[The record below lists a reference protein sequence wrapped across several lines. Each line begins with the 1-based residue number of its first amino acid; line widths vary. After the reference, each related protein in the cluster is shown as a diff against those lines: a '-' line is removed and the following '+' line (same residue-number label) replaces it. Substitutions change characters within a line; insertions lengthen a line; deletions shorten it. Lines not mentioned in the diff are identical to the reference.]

1 LGKQIK
7 FYNQVKRVTIL
18 SKNLKNGKE
27 FRKRYNSKEIE
38 EKWQRYWQ
46 KPEVYK
52 AAFKFNKQ
60 DTEHPVY
67 IIDTPPPFTSGE
79 LHLGQAY
86 WISIADTIAR
96 YKRMRGYNVLLPQG
110 WDCQGLP
117 TELKVQNKWKIS
129 RKNKKIFKQKCIE
142 WTLQMIAKMKKTMF
156 KLGYRPDW
164 EQFEYRTMD
173 KDYWR
178 NVQLSLLRLF
188 KNGLIY
194 RDAFPIHWCP
204 NCETA
209 LSRAELGYIEKK
221 GYLFFIKFPYKKT
234 HVKVATTRPE
244 LLSACQ
250 ALVVHPEDERYR
262 DLVGEE
268 VKIPLFGRNI
278 PILSDSQVNMD
289 FGTGVVMICTFGDE
303 QDIRWQQKYS
313 LDILKVVD
321 EHGNI
326 INSGKYS
333 KLKISKAREKIISDL
348 KNAGLLSKKE
358 EIDHKVFAHIER
370 SDCMAPVEFLVKT
383 QFFIKSKSFKK
394 EIIKTCEEMKWFPE
408 HMFQRLLDWVNSIEW
423 DWIIS
428 RQRTYGTPIPF
439 WYCDECNE
447 IIPALEDELPIE
459 PEKEKPPTDK
469 CPKCASNKIYPSLD
483 VCDCWVDSSIT
494 PLIISGYFN
503 NEDYFNKA
511 YPTNIRIQG
520 IDIIRTW
527 LYYTTLRCLM
537 LTKKLPFNEALIHGM
552 VLGPDG
558 TNMSKSKGNVINP
571 EDHLKDMG
579 ADSLRQALLSLTI
592 GSDFPFKWE
601 TVKHNKAFL
610 QKYWSASRFVF
621 RFLREYEKRPEDSKY
636 LTTIDRWIIAKLI
649 DVIEIVTKAMDTHQF
664 HIALDKIQE
673 FFWHLFCDQYLEA
686 VKHRIYTKMSDENY
700 TAAVYTLHTIL
711 WETTHLLAPIC
722 PHITEEVNHILFNNE
737 VLSIHVDEWPNSAN
751 LQLDRECEKKGDII
765 INVIAKIR
773 SEKSKAGIP
782 LSESVK
788 KIDIYTQKSIIQ
800 TLKEGERE
808 IKRILHIEK
817 ISYNEDENLKVKF
830 E

>member
-1 LGKQIK
+1 MS
-7 FYNQVKRVTIL
+7 IL
-18 SKNLKNGKE
+18 SKNVINGKE
-27 FRKRYNSKEIE
+27 FRKRYNAKEIE

-46 KPEVYK
+46 KPEVYE

-60 DTEHPVY
+60 DTEHPLYV
-67 IIDTPPPFTSGE
+67 IDTPPPFTSGE

-129 RKNKKIFKQKCIE
+129 RKNKKLFKQKCIE
-142 WTLQMIAKMKKTMF
+142 WTLLMIAKMKKTMF

-178 NVQLSLLRLF
+178 DVQLSLLRLF

-209 LSRAELGYIEKK
+209 LSRAEVGYIEKK
-221 GYLFFIKFPYKKT
+221 GFLFFIKFFHKRT
-234 HVKVATTRPE
+234 DVEIATTRPE
-244 LLSACQ
+244 LISACQ

-268 VKIPLFGRNI
+268 VEIPLFSRNV
-278 PILSDSQVNMD
+278 PVLSDVQVNMD

-313 LDILKVVD
+313 LDILKVID

-326 INSGKYS
+326 VNSGKYS
-333 KLKISKAREKIISDL
+333 NLKISEAREKIISDL
-348 KNAGLLSKKE
+348 KNVGLLSKKE
-358 EIDHKVFAHIER
+358 EIVHKVFAHIER

-383 QFFIKSKSFKK
+383 QFFIKSKSFK
-394 EIIKTCEEMKWFPE
+394 EQVIKACEEMTWFPE

-428 RQRTYGTPIPF
+428 RQRAYGTPIPF

-459 PEKEKPPTDK
+459 PEKEKPQIDK
-469 CPKCASNKIYPSLD
+469 CPKCGSNKIYPSSD

-527 LYYTTLRCLM
+527 LYYTTLRCGM

-571 EDHLKDMG
+571 EDHLEDMG

-610 QKYWSASRFVF
+610 QKYWSASRFAF
-621 RFLREYEKRPEDSKY
+621 RFIRDYETRFEDSKQ
-636 LTTIDRWIIAKLI
+636 LTTIDRWIIAKLF
-649 DVIEIVTKAMDTHQF
+649 DVIETVTKAMDTHQF
-664 HIALDKIQE
+664 HVALDKIQE
-673 FFWHLFCDQYLEA
+673 FFWHIFCDQYLEA
-686 VKHRIYTKMSDENY
+686 VKHRIYTKLSDDNY
-700 TAAVYTLHTIL
+700 GAAVYTLHTIL
-711 WETTHLLAPIC
+711 WECTHLLAPIC
-722 PHITEEVNHILFNNE
+722 PHITEEVNHILFNRE
-737 VLSIHVDEWPNSAN
+737 VLSIHVDGWPNSAK
-751 LQLDRECEKKGDII
+751 LQLDRECEEKGDII
-765 INVIAKIR
+765 MDVIAKIR
-773 SEKSKAGIP
+773 SEKSKVGIP
-782 LSESVK
+782 LSASVK
-788 KIDIYTQKSIIQ
+788 KIVVYTQKSIIK

-808 IKRILHIEK
+808 IERILHIEE
-817 ISYNEDENLKVKF
+817 ISYNEAASFKVRF